1 MKKLLTFFLVAAA
14 TLLFADEEK
23 PRGVAVR
30 FNSTPEGAQVFV
42 DGVLKGKTPFSV
54 PEMTP
59 DVASHIRMEMEDY
72 EPFDTIYTPKKGES
86 EPVFGKLHPM
96 KGLLLLNSEPA
107 GAQIVIDGYSIGE
120 TPFLITTLDVK
131 EEHTL
136 VLKKTGYLDNK
147 IEVRFNGR
155 RPLVRNAKL
164 VLNSGVANITS
175 DPQGAEVV
183 LNGISRGMTPV
194 MVSEIPNGRM
204 TIVLKKDGY
213 ETLSREIAINA
224 GDAPN
229 LYYKL
234 NPLPGAMNLTSV
246 PGGARFY
253 VNDEPHGKGPLYL
266 KNLTPGT
273 YSVRVEMD
281 GFDQQT
287 REITIDNGATVNE
300 EFRLVSNLAKLEIRT
315 KPSGVSVEVDN
326 RKYGKTRGSGDM
338 TQWSESLIIPDL
350 KAGEHTV
357 RLHGRGFAEV
367 VQHPVLR
374 VSSTTSLKIP
384 MKKVFTP
391 DTRVITSTETI
402 EGIRKSVTGSY
413 ITLEVK
419 PGVERTIQ
427 DYRDIEYLDLK

>member
-14 TLLFADEEK
+14 GLLFAAEEK

-42 DGVLKGKTPFSV
+42 DGVLKGKTPFSI

-59 DVASHIRMEMEDY
+59 EVATHIRMEMEDH
-72 EPFDTIYTPKKGES
+72 EPFDAIYTPKKGES
-86 EPVFGKLHPM
+86 EPVFGKLQPM

-107 GAQIVIDGYSIGE
+107 GAQIVIDGYSKGE
-120 TPFLITTLDVK
+120 TPLLITTLDVK
-131 EEHTL
+131 KEHAI

-155 RPLVRNAKL
+155 RPLVRNVKL

-183 LNGISRGMTPV
+183 LNGILRGTTPV
-194 MVSEIPNGRM
+194 VVSEIPNGRM

-224 GDAPN
+224 GDAPS

-234 NPLPGAMNLTSV
+234 NPLPGKLNLTSV
-246 PGGARFY
+246 PTGARFY
-253 VNDEPHGKGPLYL
+253 INGEPRGDGPIYL
-266 KNLTPGT
+266 KDLTPGT
-273 YSVRVEMD
+273 YTVKAEKD
-281 GFDQQT
+281 GFDSLT
-287 REITIDNGATVNE
+287 REIVVEKGATVNE
-300 EFRLVSNLAKLEIRT
+300 EFRLSSNLAKLEIRT
-315 KPSGVSVEVDN
+315 RPAGIEVEVDG
-326 RKYGKTRGSGDM
+326 RVIGRTEGTGDS
-338 TQWSESLIIPDL
+338 TAWSDSLIISDL

-357 RLHGRGFAEV
+357 RLTSRGYSEEIR
-367 VQHPVLR
+367 HPVLN
-374 VSSTTSLKIP
+374 VSSTTSLKIS

-391 DTRVITSTETI
+391 DTRVITSTERI
-402 EGIRKSVTGSY
+402 EGVRKTVTGTY

-427 DYRDIEYLDLK
+427 DYRRIEYLDLQ

>member
-1 MKKLLTFFLVAAA
+1 MKKLLTFFLVAVAG
-14 TLLFADEEK
+14 LLFAGEEK

-42 DGVLKGKTPFSV
+42 DGVLKGKTPFSI

-59 DVASHIRMEMEDY
+59 EVASHIRMEMEDH

-86 EPVFGKLHPM
+86 EPVFGKLQPM
-96 KGLLLLNSEPA
+96 KGFLLLNSEPA
-107 GAQIVIDGYSIGE
+107 GAQIVIDGYSKGE
-120 TPFLITTLDVK
+120 TPLLITTLDVK
-131 EEHTL
+131 KEHAI

-155 RPLVRNAKL
+155 RPLVRNVKL

-183 LNGISRGMTPV
+183 LNGILRGTTPV
-194 MVSEIPNGRM
+194 VVSEIPNGRM

-234 NPLPGAMNLTSV
+234 NPLPGKLNLTSV
-246 PGGARFY
+246 PAGVRFY
-253 VNDEPHGKGPLYL
+253 INGEPRGDGPIYL
-266 KNLTPGT
+266 KDLAPGT
-273 YSVRVEMD
+273 YTVKAEKD
-281 GFDQQT
+281 GFDPQT
-287 REITIDNGATVNE
+287 REIVVEKGATVNE
-300 EFRLVSNLAKLEIRT
+300 EFRLLSNLAKLEIRT
-315 KPSGVSVEVDN
+315 RPAGIEVEIDGRVIG
-326 RKYGKTRGSGDM
+326 RTKGSGDFTM
-338 TQWSESLIIPDL
+338 WSESLIIPGL

-357 RLHGRGFAEV
+357 RLKSRGYAEEIR
-367 VQHPVLR
+367 HPVLN